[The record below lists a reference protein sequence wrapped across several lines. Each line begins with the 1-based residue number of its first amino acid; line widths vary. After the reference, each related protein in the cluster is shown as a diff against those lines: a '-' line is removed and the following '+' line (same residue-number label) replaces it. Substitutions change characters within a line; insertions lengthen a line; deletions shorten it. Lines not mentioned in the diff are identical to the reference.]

1 MGKATILV
9 VDDNPENI
17 DVLVGALGEGY
28 QLRVALSG
36 EKALQI
42 AQRQALPDI
51 MLLDVMMPG
60 MDGYELCRR
69 LKQDPLTQRIPVMFI
84 TARNSSEDEVKGLEA
99 GAVDFISKP
108 INPRIVK
115 ARVAAQLALYDQQK
129 SLSQLVQQRTSEL
142 QLAQQKIIQY
152 LGKAAEYKD
161 NETGMHVVRM
171 SHYAYL
177 LAHAIGMDEETAQL
191 LKQAAPMHDIGK
203 IGIADHILLKP
214 GKLDATEWAEMQ
226 RHVQYGLEIMGDDDS
241 HLLLTLAR
249 EIIAHHHEKWDG
261 SGYPQGLRGEEIS
274 LAGRIVA
281 LADVFDALTSV
292 RPYKPAWSD
301 EDAIGF
307 IRDQSGQHFEPRLVD
322 AFVTLM
328 PQILEVRSRYGD

>member
-42 AQRQALPDI
+42 AQRQPLPDI

-69 LKQDPLTQRIPVMFI
+69 LKQDALTQRIPVMFI

-99 GAVDFISKP
+99 GAVDFIAKP

-214 GKLDATEWAEMQ
+214 GKLDAAEWAEMQ
-226 RHVQYGLEIMGDDDS
+226 RHVQYGLDILGDDDS

-322 AFVTLM
+322 TFVALM
-328 PQILEVRSRYGD
+328 PQILEVRARYGD

>member
-28 QLRVALSG
+28 QLRVALSA

-42 AQRQALPDI
+42 AQRQPLPDI

>member
-42 AQRQALPDI
+42 AQRQPLPDI